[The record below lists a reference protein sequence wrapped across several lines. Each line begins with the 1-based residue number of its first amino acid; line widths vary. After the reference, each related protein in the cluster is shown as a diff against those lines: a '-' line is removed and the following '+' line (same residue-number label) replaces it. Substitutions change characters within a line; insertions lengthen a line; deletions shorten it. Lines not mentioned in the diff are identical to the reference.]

1 MTAEGPKWKLWKYTD
16 MYIKLWVFKKKK
28 LFDLIMTYMTSDD
41 RGRSK
46 MKALKIYWYVY

>member
-1 MTAEGPKWKLWKYTD
+1 MKSFLE
-16 MYIKLWVFKKKK
+16 KKK

-46 MKALKIYWYVY
+46 MKALKIYWYVYQIMGFQ